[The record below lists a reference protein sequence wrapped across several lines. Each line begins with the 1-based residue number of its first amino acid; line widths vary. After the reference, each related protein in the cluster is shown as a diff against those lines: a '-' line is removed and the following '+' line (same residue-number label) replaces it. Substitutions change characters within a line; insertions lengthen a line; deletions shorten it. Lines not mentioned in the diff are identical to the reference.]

1 MFQRKRVTVVID
13 SNAVWDDWLLKRD
26 AWTRL
31 VILADHG
38 LIEVCVPEVVVQE
51 LARGYKRTLNDL
63 VAGLDKLK
71 LDKLATLLGL
81 NLPSN
86 VADLNNSTAEKIAAY
101 ELALRARLAELR
113 VTTLPVPE
121 VDQQTMLT
129 RALEA
134 RKPFDAEGKKG
145 FRDALIW
152 HTVLTVCRDRG
163 ANAKIMFVTDNIKD
177 FCDAT
182 GKLHKALIEEV
193 AATGSLP
200 IETVRSLNA
209 AVQHLKDVEQLD
221 AELALDE
228 FPVVTPTREQVEAAV
243 VAACE
248 QLTGQSVTTAEVI
261 EYRYSGP
268 SDFSGF
274 DTIIEDEADL
284 QEIQPDL
291 ETIEWEFDGRDL
303 DGRPMLKI
311 SLDAGIT
318 LDGMA
323 YKADYYGVSTSS
335 VYVLDGDWNKH
346 YMWVATY
353 HRGRLS
359 LLVYL
364 TADGT
369 NFDAVELV
377 NAEEIVPEAI
387 PEH

>member
-86 VADLNNSTAEKIAAY
+86 VADLNDSTAEKIAAY
-101 ELALRARLAELR
+101 EPALRARLAELR
-113 VTTLPVPE
+113 VTTLSVPE

-152 HTVLTVCRDRG
+152 HTVLTVCRDRS

-182 GKLHKALIEEV
+182 GKLHEVLIEEV

-200 IETVRSLNA
+200 METVRSLNA

-228 FPVVTPTREQVEAAV
+228 FPVVTPTREQVEAIV

-291 ETIEWEFDGRDL
+291 ETIEWGFDGRDL